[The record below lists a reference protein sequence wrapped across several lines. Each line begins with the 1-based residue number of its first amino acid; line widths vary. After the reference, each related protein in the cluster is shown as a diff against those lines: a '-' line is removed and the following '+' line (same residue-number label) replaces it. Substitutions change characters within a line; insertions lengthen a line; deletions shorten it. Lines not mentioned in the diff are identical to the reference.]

1 MWILRNLRWISRNLR
16 WILQGV
22 KRRGEETLKGRAHS
36 LPGGSAECSKVG
48 FFSEYWFRN
57 ALLHPNIRS
66 ESSRNSTER
75 KTKPKSQDFELGNQY
90 IS

>member
-1 MWILRNLRWISRNLR
+1 MVSKLSACPL
-16 WILQGV
+16 
-22 KRRGEETLKGRAHS
+22 GRA
-36 LPGGSAECSKVG
+36 LKVELIPCPVALQNAQKVG